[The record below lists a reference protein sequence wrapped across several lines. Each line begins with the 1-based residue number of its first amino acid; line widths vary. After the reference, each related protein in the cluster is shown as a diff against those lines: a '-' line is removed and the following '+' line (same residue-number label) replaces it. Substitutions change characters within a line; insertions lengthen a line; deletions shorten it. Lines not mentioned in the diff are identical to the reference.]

1 MDTDGMGMCDLLLS
15 FSRFN
20 HLFKNLPKKSHF
32 FSHHPPK
39 VDRHVTA
46 PQKNSRLLPKQKPPG
61 NSLLVTFLVWLSDP
75 FKGCW

>member
-1 MDTDGMGMCDLLLS
+1 MGMCDLLLC

-20 HLFKNLPKKSHF
+20 HLFKNLRKFGHF

-46 PQKNSRLLPKQKPPG
+46 PAEKQSTPTQTKTTWQFSAG
-61 NSLLVTFLVWLSDP
+61 DLFGMV
-75 FKGCW
+75 K